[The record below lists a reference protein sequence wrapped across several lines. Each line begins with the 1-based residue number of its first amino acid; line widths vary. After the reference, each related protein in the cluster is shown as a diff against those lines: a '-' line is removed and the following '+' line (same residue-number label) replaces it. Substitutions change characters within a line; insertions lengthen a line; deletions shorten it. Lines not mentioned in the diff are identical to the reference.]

1 MIISYA
7 HHFLFF
13 AVPKTGTHSVR
24 RALRAHLGPHD
35 LEQVGLYEPKRFPF
49 PEFAAIRH
57 GHISARQI
65 EPVIGTDVFAGLFK
79 FAFVRNP
86 YDRFVSYCAFMSR
99 DTGHF
104 EREPTRFMKH
114 ILQVVRPLDHLLYRP
129 QSSFLVDAQGRLA
142 VDYVGRTENMQASYD
157 AICARIGIAS
167 SSLEKVNASTHAD
180 YRQYYD
186 DESRALVG
194 DLYRRD
200 LELFDYGF
208 EEPPAQPAQD
218 EIDSAARTG

>member
-7 HHFLFF
+7 HRFLFF

-24 RALRAHLGPHD
+24 RALRAHLGPDD

-65 EPVIGTDVFAGLFK
+65 EPVIGADVFADLFK

-99 DTGHF
+99 NTGHF
-104 EREPTRFMKH
+104 ERDPIRFMKH
-114 ILQVVRPLDHLLYRP
+114 IIKTVRPLDHLLYLP
-129 QSSFLVDAQGRLA
+129 QSSFLVDAQGRLT
-142 VDYVGRTENMQASYD
+142 VDCVGRTEDMQASYD
-157 AICARIGIAS
+157 AICAKIGLAS
-167 SSLEKVNASTHAD
+167 STLDKVNTSSHRD

-186 DESRALVG
+186 DELRALVG
-194 DLYRRD
+194 NLYRHD

-208 EEPPAQPAQD
+208 EESPAQPAQD
-218 EIDSAARTG
+218 DIDAAARAG